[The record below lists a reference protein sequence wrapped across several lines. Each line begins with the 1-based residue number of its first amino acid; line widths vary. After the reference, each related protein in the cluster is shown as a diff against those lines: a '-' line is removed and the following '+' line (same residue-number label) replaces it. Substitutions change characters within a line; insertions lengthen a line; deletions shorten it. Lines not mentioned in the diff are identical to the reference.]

1 MDSGQ
6 SKRNHPKKPVNLT
19 DDDVKKYLKD
29 LKQKENILKKFDK
42 LLKDISDFDV
52 MTFRLEEEDVYTKYD
67 HFMTSDIC
75 LKCLIPRMKKIA
87 TKFINSSEKPDC
99 YKFIVKWKNLT
110 KVIDKTIENYTNL
123 RNGKDLIPI
132 SLKKIR
138 CDIDYKKL
146 LNPLDEDNI
155 EEHLF

>member
-67 HFMTSDIC
+67 HFSKLTNFLSSL
-75 LKCLIPRMKKIA
+75 LKAGNGYFAAIFGMVCVIA
-87 TKFINSSEKPDC
+87 PAGVIIFLDSYHENS
-99 YKFIVKWKNLT
+99 
-110 KVIDKTIENYTNL
+110 
-123 RNGKDLIPI
+123 
-132 SLKKIR
+132 
-138 CDIDYKKL
+138 
-146 LNPLDEDNI
+146 
-155 EEHLF
+155 